1 MSLKTTF
8 LMKTGILFLLLSL
21 AGKSTVYAMAVNN
34 GSNNPEAVT
43 DFKDL
48 THKWY
53 LVSDMLVPYDGLSR
67 YCIDPSF
74 QAEVMEVHT
83 EIHRYDSTLYVAIY
97 DIAAESKDRKLKRA
111 LKKIGHFENK
121 YNALALS
128 MTLKSECYNQ
138 KKLERQYR
146 KAKNYF
152 GAHSFDNQV
161 VITEA
166 FLKKNIDQI
175 HKLMESIEDHVH
187 HLTSDQVQ

>member
-1 MSLKTTF
+1 MSFKNTLVTKAG
-8 LMKTGILFLLLSL
+8 MLFLLISL
-21 AGKSTVYAMAVNN
+21 VSKSAGYAMVTSN
-34 GSNNPEAVT
+34 GSNNPEVVT

-53 LVSDMLVPYDGLSR
+53 LVSDMLVTYDGLSR

-74 QAEVMEVHT
+74 QSEVMEVLT
-83 EIHRYDSTLYVAIY
+83 EIHRYDSTLFVAISA
-97 DIAAESKDRKLKRA
+97 IAAESQDRKLKRA

-166 FLKKNIDQI
+166 FLKKNVDHI

-187 HLTSDQVQ
+187 HLTSDQS

>member
-1 MSLKTTF
+1 MSTKRRLLSNQVMLWMLLT
-8 LMKTGILFLLLSL
+8 LTGIP
-21 AGKSTVYAMAVNN
+21 AAHAMTTN
-34 GSNNPEAVT
+34 GGNNNPEVVT
-43 DFKDL
+43 NFKEL

-53 LVSDMLVPYDGLSR
+53 LVSDKLVTYDGLSR

-74 QAEVMEVHT
+74 QAEVMEVLT
-83 EIHRYDSTLYVAIY
+83 EIHRYDSILYVSLAAIA
-97 DIAAESKDRKLKRA
+97 DESQDRKLKRA
-111 LKKIGHFENK
+111 LRKIGHFENK

-138 KKLERQYR
+138 KQLERQYR

-161 VITEA
+161 VLTEA
-166 FLKKNIDQI
+166 YLKKNVDQI

-187 HLTSDQVQ
+187 HLTSG